1 MPETWNEWRIGAD
14 NKPISEDTL
23 RAMLARANGAYPL
36 YIEWARE
43 TTTNDRPVEAGIRK
57 VRLADITRVEL
68 VLNRDEFVRAP
79 RRDRR
84 EGRGD
89 FRFFVT
95 GEVVQYKDPRKGH
108 YLNGYAVP
116 QLAYAK

>member
-1 MPETWNEWRIGAD
+1 MSETWNEWRIGED
-14 NKPISEDTL
+14 GTPITVSIL
-23 RAMLARANGAYPL
+23 LAMLARANDTYPL

-43 TTTNDRPVEAGIRK
+43 TTTNDRPVVAGVRK

-68 VLNRDEFVRAP
+68 VLNRDEFERAR

-84 EGRGD
+84 KGRGD

-95 GEVVQYKDPRKGH
+95 GKVLQYADARKGH
-108 YLNGYAVP
+108 YLNGFAVP
-116 QLAYAK
+116 QLAHAK